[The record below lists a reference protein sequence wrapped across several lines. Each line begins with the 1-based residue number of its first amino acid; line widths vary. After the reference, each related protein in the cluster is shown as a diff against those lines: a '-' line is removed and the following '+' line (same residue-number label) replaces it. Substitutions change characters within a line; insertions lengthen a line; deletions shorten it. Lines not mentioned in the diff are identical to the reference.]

1 MSSFE
6 EKELKRE
13 KNLYKKLPLLIRD
26 IILDATLPLPTV
38 KENVE
43 KEIEEI
49 KKVANAECKSALDY
63 LKEYNVAFKD

>member
-49 KKVANAECKSALDY
+49 KKVANAELFY
-63 LKEYNVAFKD
+63 